1 MKERVA
7 TDVLVSVMA
16 RLYEQVFLLD
26 RNGSGGSLIREGKSF
41 EISDY
46 DSWCVQEFT
55 PVYEGD
61 DISVFLQKISL
72 AKILAVLTYEDQY
85 VIDFSQ
91 KEQEEVSR
99 KRLKAFECREKEMI
113 CICIEDMTD
122 QYETEKRREQI
133 AKESVEIAQQAEFAK
148 LHFFKEMNDALRWP
162 AAQADEMLRAAQQAL
177 DPQEYIEKARKVLGK
192 YEQTLEEMFA
202 VSVMENGED
211 FEWDRVIFTKKFAGE
226 ILHLAQIQE
235 SGTQYTVKLG
245 ENTEKI
251 VGFIADE
258 PRLKQM
264 LAGAAS
270 ALAKCSGKCMAEA
283 VLDFDI
289 RSGTDMDEPVFDLV
303 YTVSAED
310 IKEDVC
316 AHLSYVQRLVDYMDG
331 ILRVENAENGME
343 IRIRIPVQRADRNQ
357 LKEAQKMTRL
367 TDALTDGDFSAFRA
381 LVVDDDEISCA
392 ITASKLKQ
400 YGLTVETAGDGEE
413 AREKLLASPGRYYQ
427 IIFMKM
433 YLPKKSGLELTME
446 LREMNRRDLNDITI
460 VALTA
465 NPLRDKR
472 IVALEH
478 GMDHHLVLPFNEVE
492 LKEILI
498 RELQD
503 MGPGDEPEKF
513 GFRVLK

>member
-1 MKERVA
+1 M
-7 TDVLVSVMA
+7 
-16 RLYEQVFLLD
+16 
-26 RNGSGGSLIREGKSF
+26 IREGKSY

-61 DISVFLQKISL
+61 DVSVFLQKISL

-85 VIDFSQ
+85 VIEFSQ
-91 KEQEEVSR
+91 KEQEEAGR
-99 KRLKAFECREKEMI
+99 KRLKAFECREKDII
-113 CICIEDMTD
+113 CVCIEDVTD
-122 QYETEKRREQI
+122 QYVTQRRREQI

-162 AAQADEMLRAAQQAL
+162 AAQADEMLRAAQQASE
-177 DPQEYIEKARKVLGK
+177 PQDYIEKARKVLGK
-192 YEQTLEEMFA
+192 YEQTLEEIFA
-202 VSVMENGED
+202 ISVMENGED
-211 FEWDRVIFTKKFAGE
+211 FDWDRVIFTKEFAGE
-226 ILHLAQIQE
+226 IMHLAHMQE
-235 SGTQYTVKLG
+235 SGAQCTVKPG

-270 ALAKCSGKCMAEA
+270 ALAKCSMKCRAEA

-289 RSGTDMDEPVFDLV
+289 RSGTDIDEPVFDLI
-303 YTVSAED
+303 YTVCADD
-310 IKEDVC
+310 IKEEVMRDTRIVY
-316 AHLSYVQRLVDYMDG
+316 AYIRYVQRLVEYMDG
-331 ILRVENAENGME
+331 ILRLETRDNGME
-343 IRIRIPVQRADRNQ
+343 IHIRIPVQRADRNQ
-357 LKEAQKMTRL
+357 VKEAQKMARL
-367 TDALTDGDFSAFRA
+367 TDALADGDFSAFRA